1 MFQEFYLKFFPRL
14 ISHMLNHDNDDYDN
28 DSVYKNINFMLREN
42 GINLLNIL
50 IELVNS
56 SST

>member
-1 MFQEFYLKFFPRL
+1 
-14 ISHMLNHDNDDYDN
+14 MLNHDNDDYDN
-28 DSVYKNINFMLREN
+28 DSVYKNIIFMLWEN